1 MREGFLESL
10 LLLIQAPF
18 FAAKTAKEIKIA
30 YREVQLDLTPEIEE
44 FHMMFERCHTK
55 KNRRRSIIKY
65 FNFGSSVQLDH
76 PVHSVIHM
84 GLSRLATLAHPLLDS
99 FLQRTP
105 LLLAHACEFE
115 AWLKYQKF
123 GN

>member
-1 MREGFLESL
+1 MADKKDNVEKLTINMREGFLESL

-55 KNRRRSIIKY
+55 KIE
-65 FNFGSSVQLDH
+65 GD
-76 PVHSVIHM
+76 
-84 GLSRLATLAHPLLDS
+84 LS
-99 FLQRTP
+99 
-105 LLLAHACEFE
+105 
-115 AWLKYQKF
+115 
-123 GN
+123 